1 MIKNRNRSIAVIAV
15 LALLMSLIPSAAFGA
30 SGTVKTVTGLEAD
43 QMSNTS
49 VELNWDYVNGSE
61 GYKIYRAAS
70 KTGKYTLVKT
80 LKSGDTTTYTNK
92 SLKLGNTYYYKV
104 KAVDTVY
111 GKQKLSSKFSKAVS
125 VKMEQCVPKYTIEF
139 PEKLNDD
146 GSLTITITNNSE
158 KEIQLAPAPIVFNDL
173 KDWSKDGILLKA
185 VKYENLSTGYTDTED
200 LNIGYVLFK
209 GETVKATYELNKELQ
224 GTVSGLKGEE
234 MPKAIPY
241 KKGGEG
247 FGIGITYKGLFFY
260 MAIQYPDGQKL
271 LTLDEYME
279 AIFNSMD
286 PAQDAAAQGVGIA
299 GLSAKEI
306 K

>member
-30 SGTVKTVTGLEAD
+30 AKTVKTVTGLEAD

-139 PEKLNDD
+139 PEKLNND

-158 KEIQLAPAPIVFNDL
+158 KEIQLAPSPIVFNDL
-173 KDWSKDGILLKA
+173 NDWSKDGILLKA

-247 FGIGITYKGLFFY
+247 FGIGITYKGYFFY

-279 AIFNSMD
+279 EIFNSMD
-286 PAQDAAAQGVGIA
+286 PGKDAAAQGVGIA